1 MSPVEGVTAATSRD
15 RHNQTPLYIV
25 YYMSKYFTREAC
37 ELFGIQFGSYFILTL
52 NYRAIATI
60 NYPGTFITD
69 IVVAMLSFAS
79 IKRVAAANT
88 TTEARMGYVLGGA
101 TGAMFA
107 LWLSTFL
114 FSR

>member
-1 MSPVEGVTAATSRD
+1 
-15 RHNQTPLYIV
+15 
-25 YYMSKYFTREAC
+25 MSKYFTREAC

-69 IVVAMLSFAS
+69 IVVAMLAFAS

>member
-1 MSPVEGVTAATSRD
+1 
-15 RHNQTPLYIV
+15 
-25 YYMSKYFTREAC
+25 MSKYFTREAC

-69 IVVAMLSFAS
+69 LVVAVLTFAS
-79 IKRVAAANT
+79 IKRVSADNT
-88 TTEARMGYVLGGA
+88 TTEARTGYVLGGA
-101 TGAMFA
+101 AGAVFA